1 MTEKLY
7 YLDSHLAEFDALVL
21 SCEAAEGGF
30 DVVLD
35 RTAFF
40 PEGGGQRADTGF
52 LADARVSDVQERGG
66 LILHRTD
73 APLEAGAQVH
83 GKLDFEQRLRRMQ
96 NHSGEHIVS
105 GLVHASFG
113 WDNVGFH
120 MGEACMTIDFN
131 GELSWE
137 ELMRIEQRANEVVRA
152 DLPVRAW
159 LPKEDALKT
168 MDYRSKLELTE
179 NVRIVEIEGVDRCA
193 CCAPH
198 VAHTGEIGVV
208 KILDSERHRGGV
220 RVSVICG
227 MDALEDYRARQESV
241 TEVSRLLSAKRGEIA
256 AAVQRVLA
264 EQEAA
269 RAKSDALSGEVV
281 RLMAESAGESAG
293 NLCLFSGILDEIAQR
308 ELVNLLME
316 RCGGLAGVFC
326 GSDETGW
333 RYIIGSLHVDLRAN
347 TRAVNAAIDGRGGG
361 KPRMIQGR
369 AAAKRETIRA
379 AFEGLHF

>member
-35 RTAFF
+35 RAAFF

-113 WDNVGFH
+113 CDNVGFH

-137 ELMRIEQRANEVVRA
+137 ELMRIERLANEAVR
-152 DLPVRAW
+152 
-159 LPKEDALKT
+159 EDF
-168 MDYRSKLELTE
+168 RSC
-179 NVRIVEIEGVDRCA
+179 N
-193 CCAPH
+193 
-198 VAHTGEIGVV
+198 
-208 KILDSERHRGGV
+208 
-220 RVSVICG
+220 
-227 MDALEDYRARQESV
+227 
-241 TEVSRLLSAKRGEIA
+241 IA
-256 AAVQRVLA
+256 AHPECADCWAKLYCSGGCAANAYHASGSIRGIYEYGCELFKKRMECAIYLQLA
-264 EQEAA
+264 E
-269 RAKSDALSGEVV
+269 KYLPD
-281 RLMAESAGESAG
+281 
-293 NLCLFSGILDEIAQR
+293 
-308 ELVNLLME
+308 
-316 RCGGLAGVFC
+316 
-326 GSDETGW
+326 GSDRE
-333 RYIIGSLHVDLRAN
+333 
-347 TRAVNAAIDGRGGG
+347 GG
-361 KPRMIQGR
+361 Q
-369 AAAKRETIRA
+369 A
-379 AFEGLHF
+379 